1 MQWYRRGRG
10 RVKGLCDDAKLRKKV
25 DLGLDEK
32 KAICCR
38 VRCEEFMSLFQ
49 RGRESR
55 RWSIDNLLMQKHEW
69 CITDRTKGYNQ
80 TTQGLGMQKTR
91 VVHY

>member
-38 VRCEEFMSLFQ
+38 RVYVPISTRQ
-49 RGRESR
+49 RE
-55 RWSIDNLLMQKHEW
+55 QE
-69 CITDRTKGYNQ
+69 
-80 TTQGLGMQKTR
+80 
-91 VVHY
+91 VVD